1 MKTLGKMIS
10 KGVQFWYYSNKKKF
24 IKNFE
29 KNPNNYEGST
39 LLANSKYCDAVA
51 DVEIYESLKELDK
64 SKSNIA
70 TSVGTINLST
80 GKKTSLQQI

>member
-1 MKTLGKMIS
+1 MKTLGEMIS
-10 KGVQFWYYSNKKKF
+10 DGIQFLYYSNKKRF

-29 KNPNNYEGST
+29 KNPKRYSNKG
-39 LLANSKYCDAVA
+39 LLGDSRYCDTVA
-51 DVEIYESLKELDK
+51 DVEIYESLRELDK
-64 SKSNIA
+64 LKSNIS